1 MSSARYILFRNII
14 KLNVHYRMKIIH
26 MRIEILCLKSS
37 RNEFSS
43 IICKKGYRAN
53 SFQMVLSVFIND
65 SSRGRVYNMLWLH
78 IALVMKFISICSLT
92 SLNCR
97 FPFSFRLNVIAF
109 IYFIKKKKVLLFSFG
124 ITVKR
129 TLFCEINIKTWPSLL

>member
-1 MSSARYILFRNII
+1 MFIIEWKLFN
-14 KLNVHYRMKIIH
+14 L
-26 MRIEILCLKSS
+26 RIEILCLKSS

-43 IICKKGYRAN
+43 IICKKGYRSN

-109 IYFIKKKKVLLFSFG
+109 IYFIKKKRYCSFPLALPW
-124 ITVKR
+124 R
-129 TLFCEINIKTWPSLL
+129 EHFFCEINIKTWPSLL

>member
-1 MSSARYILFRNII
+1 MFIIEWKLFN
-14 KLNVHYRMKIIH
+14 L
-26 MRIEILCLKSS
+26 RIEILCLKSS

-43 IICKKGYRAN
+43 IICKKGYRTN

-109 IYFIKKKKVLLFSFG
+109 IYFILKKKVLLFTFG

-129 TLFCEINIKTWPSLL
+129 TLFLWNKHKDLTKFIIKSEFFPPEI

>member
-1 MSSARYILFRNII
+1 MFIIEWKLFN
-14 KLNVHYRMKIIH
+14 L
-26 MRIEILCLKSS
+26 RIEILCLKSS

-65 SSRGRVYNMLWLH
+65 SSRGWVYNMLWLH
-78 IALVMKFISICSLT
+78 IASVMKFISICSLT

-97 FPFSFRLNVIAF
+97 FPFSFRLNVTCIAF
-109 IYFIKKKKVLLFSFG
+109 IYFIKKKSTALYLSHYREENTYLWNKHKDLTKF
-124 ITVKR
+124 I
-129 TLFCEINIKTWPSLL
+129 IKTEFFPPEI

>member
-1 MSSARYILFRNII
+1 MFIIEWKLFN
-14 KLNVHYRMKIIH
+14 L
-26 MRIEILCLKSS
+26 RIEILCLKSS

-43 IICKKGYRAN
+43 IICNKGYRSN

-65 SSRGRVYNMLWLH
+65 SSRGWVYNMLWLH

-109 IYFIKKKKVLLFSFG
+109 IYFMKKKVLLFTFG

-129 TLFCEINIKTWPSLL
+129 TLFLWNKHKDLTKFIIKTEFFPPEI